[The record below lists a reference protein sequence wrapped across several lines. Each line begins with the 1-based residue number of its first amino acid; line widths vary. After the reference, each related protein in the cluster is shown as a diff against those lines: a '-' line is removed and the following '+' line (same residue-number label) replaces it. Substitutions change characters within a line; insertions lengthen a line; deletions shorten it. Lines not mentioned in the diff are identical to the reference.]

1 MLDAQLVADWL
12 MNEDGNGATDEQFLE
27 TIQLMERKIEHNL
40 SDDYTFLDWLKDVI
54 EEIEENL
61 EDKNVDLIGGIDMK
75 TDKFNNMISSFQCD
89 FSLAKEN
96 DNDRRLADLD
106 DLIAA
111 KDENLLR
118 DIELLEELEW
128 MLRNGKAEIH
138 IVE

>member
-1 MLDAQLVADWL
+1 
-12 MNEDGNGATDEQFLE
+12 
-27 TIQLMERKIEHNL
+27 
-40 SDDYTFLDWLKDVI
+40 
-54 EEIEENL
+54 
-61 EDKNVDLIGGIDMK
+61 MK

-89 FSLAKEN
+89 FSLAKED

-138 IVE
+138 IVEE

>member
-1 MLDAQLVADWL
+1 
-12 MNEDGNGATDEQFLE
+12 
-27 TIQLMERKIEHNL
+27 
-40 SDDYTFLDWLKDVI
+40 
-54 EEIEENL
+54 
-61 EDKNVDLIGGIDMK
+61 MK

-89 FSLAKEN
+89 FTLAKEGY
-96 DNDRRLADLD
+96 NDRRLADLD